1 MKQQAQSWPHIAEL
15 GDPMP
20 RLPVD
25 GKKVQEIRFTLG
37 TFERE
42 RLDTLISTLAFKNVA
57 TPTVSLLNDTTGL
70 IALVAIIDQLFG
82 YEILQSGTKTIDDL
96 ITDLNNFNLKRKAN
110 RDANAVLSDYTGD
123 GIITSLLKFLEGIG
137 DTQKTFFDGA

>member
-1 MKQQAQSWPHIAEL
+1 L
-15 GDPMP
+15 P

-82 YEILQSGTKTIDDL
+82 YQILQSGTETIDDL

-137 DTQKTFFDGA
+137 DTQKTFFEGA

>member
-1 MKQQAQSWPHIAEL
+1 
-15 GDPMP
+15 MP

-82 YEILQSGTKTIDDL
+82 YQILQSGTETIDDL

-137 DTQKTFFDGA
+137 DTQKTFFEGA

>member
-1 MKQQAQSWPHIAEL
+1 
-15 GDPMP
+15 MP

>member
-1 MKQQAQSWPHIAEL
+1 M
-15 GDPMP
+15 
-20 RLPVD
+20 
-25 GKKVQEIRFTLG
+25 
-37 TFERE
+37 
-42 RLDTLISTLAFKNVA
+42 
-57 TPTVSLLNDTTGL
+57 LNDTTGL

>member
-1 MKQQAQSWPHIAEL
+1 M
-15 GDPMP
+15 
-20 RLPVD
+20 D

-82 YEILQSGTKTIDDL
+82 YQILQSGTETIDDL

-137 DTQKTFFDGA
+137 DTQKTFFEGA

>member
-1 MKQQAQSWPHIAEL
+1 
-15 GDPMP
+15 MP

-137 DTQKTFFDGA
+137 DTQKTFFEGA

>member
-1 MKQQAQSWPHIAEL
+1 L
-15 GDPMP
+15 P